1 MDDPAAIR
9 PHGPLNEGAAFPE
22 MIAPGPLDPG
32 APLEPLPGHSSRG
45 RLERVLRAG
54 QFAVTAEL
62 SPPDSADPADVY
74 QRASIFDG
82 WVDGI
87 NATDG
92 SGANC
97 HMSSIGVCSLLTRVG
112 YAPVMQISCRDRNR
126 IAIQGDVLGGAA
138 MGVGN
143 VLCLTGDGVQCGDH
157 PQAKPV
163 FDLDSIAL
171 IEIIRIMRD
180 ESRLLSGRPLAKP
193 PELFIGAAENPFAPP
208 REFRP
213 LRLAKKIA
221 AGAQFVQT
229 QYCYDLPEFERFMG
243 RVRELGL
250 HERCFILVGVGPLA
264 SARAARWIREH
275 VPGVHIPDAVIDRLE
290 KAPRQR
296 EEGKRIC
303 IELIQQ
309 IREIEGVAGIH
320 LMAYRQ
326 EESVAEIIER
336 SGVLRGRKPHNV
348 IARWAAFQRWRA
360 GHEQAASAVV

>member
-1 MDDPAAIR
+1 VNEHGGGR
-9 PHGPLNEGAAFPE
+9 HHGPLNLGAAHPE
-22 MIAPGPLDPG
+22 MMSPGPLDPG

-62 SPPDSADPADVY
+62 SPPDSADPLEVY
-74 QRASIFDG
+74 HRASIFDG
-82 WVDGI
+82 WVDAI

-97 HMSSIGVCSLLTRVG
+97 HMSSVGVCALLTRVG
-112 YAPVMQISCRDRNR
+112 YAPVMQVSCRDKNR

-143 VLCLTGDGVQCGDH
+143 VLCLTGDGVQCGDQ
-157 PQAKPV
+157 PEAKPV
-163 FDLDSIAL
+163 FDLDSLSL
-171 IEIIRIMRD
+171 IETIRIMRD
-180 ESRLLSGRPLAKP
+180 EGRLLSGRSLSKP

-208 REFRP
+208 YNFRP

-221 AGAQFVQT
+221 AGAQFIQT
-229 QYCYDLPEFERFMG
+229 QYCYDIPMLERFMA
-243 RVRELGL
+243 RARDLGL
-250 HERCFILVGVGPLA
+250 HEKCFILVGVGPLA

-275 VPGVHIPDAVIDRLE
+275 VPGVHIPDAVIERIE
-290 KAPRQR
+290 RAPKQR
-296 EEGKRIC
+296 EEGKRLC

-336 SGVLRGRKPHNV
+336 ANVLRGRRPHNV
-348 IARWAAFQRWRA
+348 IARWAAFQKWRA
-360 GHEQAASAVV
+360 AAHAVQA